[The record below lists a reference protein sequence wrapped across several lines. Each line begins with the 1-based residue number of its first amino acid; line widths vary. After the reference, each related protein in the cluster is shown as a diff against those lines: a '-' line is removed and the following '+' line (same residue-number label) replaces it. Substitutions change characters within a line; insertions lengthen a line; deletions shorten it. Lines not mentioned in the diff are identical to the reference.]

1 MMKHFVIRLVIAF
14 CLVISSSNAFAQKKI
29 LVSQVL
35 AKNGISGTIDYF
47 KNQTDRPKYQFL
59 LGGLE
64 ALSAIE
70 YILQV
75 RYENYSGQLPL
86 VPAGRAEIEY
96 NPDAVFDPAFIEIA
110 LKGALERLERAE
122 KILDEMSDERFL
134 LELYISDIWFD
145 INKNGKRGA
154 TEGLLQ
160 QLGELPA
167 FQNSKLKSTLI
178 RFDIAD
184 ADWLAAYVHLL
195 SGMAEMV
202 LAVDPTPAIKTIS
215 KGRALMEEKGVLRR
229 DPFLGEDATIDSITV
244 LIKAL
249 DGVPDKNRTRKA
261 LAHFKSMI
269 THNQDFWRLIM
280 QETDDEAEWLPN
292 PNQKS
297 AFGVAV
303 DLETA
308 EAWQAVLDEISDVL
322 EGKALI
328 PHWRVG
334 AGRGEEFGV
343 GINFA
348 KLMNDPSEFDVILML
363 HGAAIA
369 PYLESGKIANMR
381 VWQDFSRLTGG
392 QGLLFSLWFN

>member
-1 MMKHFVIRLVIAF
+1 MKNIIIRLAVAF
-14 CLVISSSNAFAQKKI
+14 CLIISSSSAFAQKKI
-29 LVSQVL
+29 LVSQIL
-35 AKNGISGTIDYF
+35 AKQGISGTIDYF
-47 KNQTDRPKYQFL
+47 KNQTDQPKYQFV

-70 YILQV
+70 FILQV

-86 VPAGRAEIEY
+86 VPGGRAQIEY
-96 NPDAVFDPAFIEIA
+96 NPDAVFDPAFIETA

-122 KILDEMSDERFL
+122 NIFDEMSGEEFFI
-134 LELYISDIWFD
+134 ELYVSDIWFD
-145 INKNGKRGA
+145 INKNGKRDA
-154 TEGLLQ
+154 AEGLLQ
-160 QLGELPA
+160 QLGELGA
-167 FQNSKLKSTLI
+167 FQDSSLKSTLI

-215 KGRALMEEKGVLRR
+215 EGRALMEEKGVLRR

-269 THNQDFWRLIM
+269 EHNQDFWRLVM
-280 QETDDEAEWLPN
+280 LETDDEAEWLPN
-292 PNQKS
+292 PNQTS

-308 EAWQAVLDEISDVL
+308 NAWQTVLGEISEVL
-322 EGKALI
+322 NGEALI
-328 PHWRVG
+328 PHWRIG
-334 AGRGEEFGV
+334 DSRGEEFGV

-369 PYLESGKIANMR
+369 PYLEEGKIADMR
-381 VWQDFSRLTGG
+381 AWRDFSRLTGG